1 MCLLFFAANNHPSY
15 RLVIAANRDEY
26 YRRATTT
33 ARFWDDAPHVLGG
46 RDLEQ
51 GGTWLGIT
59 RDGRWGAVT
68 NYREV
73 GTTQHSSSRGHLIR
87 DYLVSELGAEHYI
100 DKVHHRADRYAGF
113 NLIIA
118 DYDHVVYYSN
128 RGGDPQLCSE
138 GVYGLSNHLLDS
150 PWPKLKKGKNRLIKI
165 LTQDDDLNAQ
175 RLFTLLSDQHQAAT
189 GLPDTGIGEERERLL
204 SPAFISSRDYG
215 TRSSTVILVD
225 QENQVQFIE
234 HSFPTSA
241 GRPPSPENFQSASHR
256 FTIHRL

>member
-1 MCLLFFAANNHPSY
+1 MCLLFFAVNRHPSY
-15 RLVIAANRDEY
+15 RLVVAANRDEY
-26 YRRATTT
+26 YRRPTET
-33 ARFWDDAPHVLGG
+33 ARFWNDAPHVLGG
-46 RDLEQ
+46 RDLDQ

-73 GTTQHSSSRGHLIR
+73 GATQHSSSRGHLIR
-87 DYLVSELGAEHYI
+87 DFLVGEDAAEKYI
-100 DKVHHRADRYAGF
+100 DKIHRHSGRYAGF

-118 DYDHVVYYSN
+118 DAAHVVYYSN
-128 RGGDPQLCSE
+128 RGGDPQVFNE

-150 PWPKLKKGKNRLIKI
+150 PWPKLTHGKNQLMDI
-165 LTQDDDLNAQ
+165 LAHDGDLSTQS
-175 RLFTLLSDQHQAAT
+175 LFTLLSNQRTAST
-189 GLPDTGIGEERERLL
+189 GLPDTGVGDELERLL

-225 QENQVQFIE
+225 REHRVQFIE
-234 HSFPTSA
+234 RSFSSSA
-241 GRPPSPENFQSASHR
+241 GRAPSPDNFQATSHR

>member
-1 MCLLFFAANNHPSY
+1 MCLLFFAANHHPSY

-26 YRRATTT
+26 YRRPTKT

-73 GTTQHSSSRGHLIR
+73 SAEQHSSSRGHLIR
-87 DYLVSELGAEHYI
+87 DYLVGEDAAEHYV
-100 DKVHHRADRYAGF
+100 DKLHHRADRFAGF

-118 DYDHVVYYSN
+118 DPHHAIYYSN
-128 RGGDPQLCSE
+128 RGKGPQVFSE

-150 PWPKLKKGKNRLIKI
+150 PWPKLTEGKNRLMEI
-165 LTQDDDLNAQ
+165 LGQDDDLNTQ
-175 RLFTLLSDQHQAAT
+175 SLFMLLSDQHMAVT
-189 GLPDTGIGEERERLL
+189 DLPDTGVGDELERLL
-204 SPAFISSRDYG
+204 SPAFISNHDYG

-234 HSFPTSA
+234 RSFPSSA
-241 GRPPSPENFQSASHR
+241 GRPPSPDNFQTTSHQ

>member
-1 MCLLFFAANNHPSY
+1 MCLLFFAANQHPDY

-26 YRRATTT
+26 YRRPTDT
-33 ARFWDDAPHVLGG
+33 ARFWADAPHVLGG

-73 GTTQHSSSRGHLIR
+73 GVKQHNSSRGHLIR
-87 DYLVSELGAEHYI
+87 DYLVGGDAAEQYI
-100 DKVHHRADRYAGF
+100 DKIRHRADRYAGF

-118 DYDHVVYYSN
+118 DATRVTYYSN
-128 RGGDPQLCSE
+128 RGGDPRVFNE

-150 PWPKLKKGKNRLIKI
+150 PWPKLTEGKNRLMEI
-165 LTQDDDLNAQ
+165 LVRDGDPDADSIFLLLGDQ
-175 RLFTLLSDQHQAAT
+175 RMAMT
-189 GLPDTGIGEERERLL
+189 GLPDTGVGDELERLL
-204 SPAFISSRDYG
+204 SPAFISSGDYG

-225 QENQVQFIE
+225 QENRVQFIE
-234 HSFPTSA
+234 RSFQSSG
-241 GRPPSPENFQSASHR
+241 GRPPSPENYQATSHQ
-256 FTIHRL
+256 FTIVSL